1 MCNQQLELT
10 HSTAISVREPCI
22 HARHER
28 VHVRICIHYIS
39 RGKIRG
45 STERTKELAGGTMKR
60 VRREFW
66 KKWLRMKFWQIS
78 NEKEGRRIKRKKETE
93 EVWENCVE
101 TENTGRPWRNTTII
115 IIIILI
121 TIIATAKFLLR
132 ITVRYRSLYTGAN
145 YFVDLA
151 RMDNSLRKEIKK
163 GKKSKK
169 KKKEK
174 RGRKE
179 KETTLEPRCVF

>member
-1 MCNQQLELT
+1 M
-10 HSTAISVREPCI
+10 
-22 HARHER
+22 
-28 VHVRICIHYIS
+28 
-39 RGKIRG
+39 
-45 STERTKELAGGTMKR
+45 
-60 VRREFW
+60 
-66 KKWLRMKFWQIS
+66 
-78 NEKEGRRIKRKKETE
+78 
-93 EVWENCVE
+93 E

>member
-1 MCNQQLELT
+1 M
-10 HSTAISVREPCI
+10 
-22 HARHER
+22 
-28 VHVRICIHYIS
+28 
-39 RGKIRG
+39 
-45 STERTKELAGGTMKR
+45 
-60 VRREFW
+60 
-66 KKWLRMKFWQIS
+66 
-78 NEKEGRRIKRKKETE
+78 
-93 EVWENCVE
+93 E

-169 KKKEK
+169 KKKKEK

>member
-1 MCNQQLELT
+1 M
-10 HSTAISVREPCI
+10 
-22 HARHER
+22 
-28 VHVRICIHYIS
+28 
-39 RGKIRG
+39 
-45 STERTKELAGGTMKR
+45 
-60 VRREFW
+60 
-66 KKWLRMKFWQIS
+66 
-78 NEKEGRRIKRKKETE
+78 
-93 EVWENCVE
+93 E

-169 KKKEK
+169 KKKGEERKK
-174 RGRKE
+174 RKRNNTGAAMRFLTDE
-179 KETTLEPRCVF
+179 NGV

>member
-1 MCNQQLELT
+1 M
-10 HSTAISVREPCI
+10 
-22 HARHER
+22 
-28 VHVRICIHYIS
+28 
-39 RGKIRG
+39 
-45 STERTKELAGGTMKR
+45 
-60 VRREFW
+60 
-66 KKWLRMKFWQIS
+66 
-78 NEKEGRRIKRKKETE
+78 
-93 EVWENCVE
+93 E

-169 KKKEK
+169 KKGEERKK
-174 RGRKE
+174 RKRNNTGAAMRFLTDE
-179 KETTLEPRCVF
+179 NGV

>member
-1 MCNQQLELT
+1 M
-10 HSTAISVREPCI
+10 
-22 HARHER
+22 
-28 VHVRICIHYIS
+28 
-39 RGKIRG
+39 
-45 STERTKELAGGTMKR
+45 
-60 VRREFW
+60 
-66 KKWLRMKFWQIS
+66 
-78 NEKEGRRIKRKKETE
+78 EK
-93 EVWENCVE
+93 
-101 TENTGRPWRNTTII
+101 ENTGRPRRNTTII
-115 IIIILI
+115 VIIILI

-163 GKKSKK
+163 EKKS